1 MDMVVKHPL
10 QNPQAARAE
19 LTGAARTWLRMGY
32 HGSRPALASSCLGFK
47 HQMNKAFRI
56 AARVCLSARA
66 CVMHLTA
73 RSAVARTLLVLTAC
87 CMLQLS
93 LDTRR
98 RMVPLQIPGIRFGYS
113 QLAFWVLVARPYKPQ
128 ASFGADPLRQ
138 TRRTEPSRFERPVED
153 RQRQQQAQGHHDGGV
168 PNVQRLTITR
178 RKNKLKRPVSPW
190 PK

>member
-1 MDMVVKHPL
+1 MDTVVKHPL

-73 RSAVARTLLVLTAC
+73 RSAVARFWYSQHAACYNLVWIRGDAW
-87 CMLQLS
+87 
-93 LDTRR
+93 
-98 RMVPLQIPGIRFGYS
+98 VPLQIPGIRFGYS